1 MPMYE
6 YRCTACHETFS
17 RQEKMAEHDTA
28 RPVCPKCKSRKVMRL
43 MSGFYARTPRK
54 S

>member
-1 MPMYE
+1 MPTYE
-6 YRCTACHETFS
+6 FHCRKCGEVFTVRERIS
-17 RQEKMAEHDTA
+17 EVGA
-28 RPVCPKCKSRKVMRL
+28 RPVTCPKCKSREVERL